1 MIGAFAILMVAI
13 LKYKPV
19 YRVTVG
25 EEEVGYIANRYEFE
39 KRINENLIEDGDGV
53 VSSEIEGKPE
63 FSLQLVAYNKETN
76 EDEIYH
82 KIESTVKTVYRMYAL
97 TLDGETTEYVETLET
112 AEALVEDI
120 KAKYDEE
127 YTSKLGIIE
136 VYTENKESQET
147 EYMLANVTTQDLVR
161 EEVEEEEWRQ
171 AHTLDGVLFAKRP
184 VAGRISSR
192 FGSKE
197 SIRDHVHKGLDIA
210 APNGTTIYAAAD
222 GTVTFAGMNNG
233 GYGNLVTINHGNGIE
248 TYYGHCSKIYVTA
261 GQKVTAGEKIAAV
274 GSTGRSTGNHLHFE
288 IRKNG
293 AQINPQK
300 YLY

>member
-1 MIGAFAILMVAI
+1 MVAI

-25 EEEVGYIANRYEFE
+25 DEEVGYISNRYEFE
-39 KRINENLIEDGDGV
+39 KRINENLIENDESV

-76 EDEIYH
+76 EEEIYGRL
-82 KIESTVKTVYRMYAL
+82 ENSVKTVYRMYAI
-97 TLDGETTEYVETLET
+97 TLDGETTEYVETLEM

-120 KAKYDEE
+120 KAKYDEA
-127 YTSKLGIIE
+127 YTSKIGIIE
-136 VYTENKESQET
+136 VYTENKANEAT

-161 EEVEEEEWRQ
+161 EEIEEEEWRQ
-171 AHTLDGVLFAKRP
+171 AHTLDGVLFAKQP
-184 VAGRISSR
+184 VTGRISSR

-210 APNGTTIYAAAD
+210 APNGTSIYAAAD
-222 GTVTFAGMNNG
+222 GTVKFAGMNNG
-233 GYGNLVTINHGNGIE
+233 GYGNLVIIQHGNGIE
-248 TYYGHCSKIYVTA
+248 TYYGHCSKIFVSA
-261 GQKVTAGEKIAAV
+261 GQTVSAGDKIAAV

-288 IRKNG
+288 IRRNG
-293 AQINPQK
+293 SQINPQK
-300 YLY
+300 YFY

>member
-1 MIGAFAILMVAI
+1 MVALI
-13 LKYKPV
+13 KYKPV

-39 KRINENLIEDGDGV
+39 KRINENLIENDDSV

-63 FSLQLVAYNKETN
+63 FSLQLVAYNKDTN
-76 EDEIYH
+76 EDEIFDR
-82 KIESTVKTVYRMYAL
+82 IGNSVRTVYRMYAL
-97 TLDGETTEYVETLET
+97 TLDGETTEYVETLEM

-120 KAKYDEE
+120 KEKYDEE
-127 YTSKLGIIE
+127 YTSKVGIVE
-136 VYTENKESQET
+136 VYTENKAEQET

-161 EEVEEEEWRQ
+161 EEVEEEEWKR

-184 VAGRISSR
+184 VAGRITSR
-192 FGSKE
+192 FGSQE
-197 SIRDHVHKGLDIA
+197 AIRDHAHKGLDIA
-210 APNGTTIYAAAD
+210 APNGTSIYAAAD
-222 GTVTFAGMNNG
+222 GTVKFAGMNNG
-233 GYGNLVTINHGNGIE
+233 GYGNLVVIRHGNGIE
-248 TYYGHCSKIYVTA
+248 TYYGHCSKIFVSEGQTVSA
-261 GQKVTAGEKIAAV
+261 GTRIAAV

-293 AQINPQK
+293 SQINPQK

>member
-25 EEEVGYIANRYEFE
+25 DEEVGYIANRFEFE
-39 KRINENLIEDGDGV
+39 KRIEDNLIEDGESV

-76 EDEIYH
+76 EEEIYG
-82 KIESTVKTVYRMYAL
+82 KIEESVKTVYRMYAI
-97 TLDGETTEYVETLET
+97 TLDGETTEYVETLEM

-120 KAKYDEE
+120 KEKYDEE
-127 YTSKLGIIE
+127 YTSKLGIMEI
-136 VYTENKESQET
+136 YTENKESQAT

-171 AHTLDGVLFAKRP
+171 AHTLDGVLFAKSP
-184 VAGRISSR
+184 VSGRISSR
-192 FGSKE
+192 FGSRE
-197 SIRDHVHKGLDIA
+197 AFRDHDHKGLDIA
-210 APNGTTIYAAAD
+210 APNGTSIYAAAD
-222 GTVTFAGMNNG
+222 GTVKFAGMNNG
-233 GYGNLVTINHGNGIE
+233 GYGNLVVIKHGNGIE
-248 TYYGHCSKIYVTA
+248 TYYGHCSRIFVSEGQTVSA
-261 GQKVTAGEKIAAV
+261 GDRIAAV

-293 AQINPQK
+293 AQVNPQK